1 MKNRTLRI
9 IAISTTLIAII
20 VAVTSG
26 LCAFERHFTEA
37 FTILEAKRPL
47 AAAETNLTEVDA
59 LTIAR
64 SSLDAAGYPS
74 QQWVAQKDDRC
85 KPPEYCFVRN
95 VNDPFG
101 GWIMFENE
109 NRSDWYR
116 ELFVSFDRQG
126 STLHVRVYRS
136 H

>member
-1 MKNRTLRI
+1 MKDRTLRV
-9 IAISTTLIAII
+9 IAISTTLIAVI
-20 VAVTSG
+20 VALMSG
-26 LCAFERHFTEA
+26 LCAFERHFTES

-47 AAAETNLTEVDA
+47 AVTETSLTEVDA

-74 QQWVAQKDDRC
+74 QQWAAMKDSRC
-85 KPPEYCFVRN
+85 KPPESYFVRN
-95 VNDPFG
+95 ANDPFG

-109 NRSDWYR
+109 NQSGWYQD
-116 ELFVSFDRQG
+116 LFVNFDRQG
-126 STLHVRVYRS
+126 ATLHVRVSRG